1 MKIQTTLFGELNL
14 LTECSL
20 VGSSESLAFN
30 TYLFESHNGTEQRT
44 ALRETAAQLLNIDYV
59 ALRKAMA
66 QNFNVLYGGLRSKW
80 AVPVDIEWQRIPAA
94 SGDFIACNTGIYD
107 YRPDSLALIKKG
119 NERIVVEIQEVRSDG
134 LKLYQAIDLQ
144 NFTIC
149 PLRVGFLLGDVSAP
163 INAIWGQPKL
173 QFQVL
178 DTPYMN
184 APAPAQFLG
193 HDIYFKR
200 LLLEGGSLNVTVL
213 QQQTVVDFGL
223 GPIDQHTNWLH
234 AKYGKP
240 MRSVM
245 KTQAEL
251 HEYRQFLF
259 RRLGMFRPYW
269 MPTFERNFHVKSTGN
284 IAAVLDV
291 ESNQYLEFATH
302 RKHIAIKANDIWTAH
317 TITAAV
323 RNGVNTRLTI
333 SPALNKPAA
342 SIQMISYLGL
352 HRLNNDSTDIQYK
365 GGNIT
370 ESSVS
375 ILEIEP

>member
-1 MKIQTTLFGELNL
+1 
-14 LTECSL
+14 
-20 VGSSESLAFN
+20 
-30 TYLFESHNGTEQRT
+30 
-44 ALRETAAQLLNIDYV
+44 
-59 ALRKAMA
+59 
-66 QNFNVLYGGLRSKW
+66 
-80 AVPVDIEWQRIPAA
+80 
-94 SGDFIACNTGIYD
+94 
-107 YRPDSLALIKKG
+107 
-119 NERIVVEIQEVRSDG
+119 
-134 LKLYQAIDLQ
+134 
-144 NFTIC
+144 
-149 PLRVGFLLGDVSAP
+149 
-163 INAIWGQPKL
+163 
-173 QFQVL
+173 
-178 DTPYMN
+178 MN

-269 MPTFERNFHVKSTGN
+269 MPTFERNFYVKSTGN

>member
-1 MKIQTTLFGELNL
+1 MKIQTTLFGELVL
-14 LTECSL
+14 LTECTL
-20 VGSSESLAFN
+20 VGSSESLSFS
-30 TYLFESHNGTEQRT
+30 TYMLESHNGTEQRT
-44 ALRETAAQLLNIDYV
+44 ALRETASQVLNIDYV
-59 ALRKAMA
+59 TLRKAIA
-66 QNFNVLYGGLRSKW
+66 KNFNVLYGGLRLKW
-80 AVPVDIEWQRIPAA
+80 AVPVDIEWQRVAAA
-94 SGDFIACNTGIYD
+94 SGDFIACNTAIYD

-119 NERIVVEIQEVRSDG
+119 SERIVVEIQEVRSDG

-144 NFTIC
+144 NFKIC
-149 PLRVGFLLGDVSAP
+149 PLRAGFILGDVSAS
-163 INAIWGQPKL
+163 INGIFGKRAV

-178 DTPYMN
+178 D
-184 APAPAQFLG
+184 APHIAAPVPAQFLS

-200 LLLEGGSLNVTVL
+200 LLLEGDSLNVTVL
-213 QQQTVVDFGL
+213 QHQTVVDFGL

-240 MRSVM
+240 MRSLM

-269 MPTFERNFHVKSTGN
+269 MPTFERNFYVKSTGN

-291 ESNQYLEFATH
+291 ESNQYLEFAAH
-302 RKHIAIKANDIWTAH
+302 RKHIAIKTNDAWTAH

-323 RNGVNTRLTI
+323 RNGANTRLTI

-365 GGNIT
+365 GANIT
-370 ESSVS
+370 ESAVS